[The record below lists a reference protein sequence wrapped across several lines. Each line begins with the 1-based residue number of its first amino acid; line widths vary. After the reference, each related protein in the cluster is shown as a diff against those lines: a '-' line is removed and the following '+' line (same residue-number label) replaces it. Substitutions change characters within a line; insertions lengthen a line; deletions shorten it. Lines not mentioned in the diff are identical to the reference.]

1 MPLMQPAQQTPHPA
15 LVSALLPVRPR
26 MLHLQA
32 VLPAIQPVLVST
44 PAAALIFML
53 PVPHAQLI
61 QTIAK
66 THIAIVREV
75 SAVTVLIPA
84 ALLTVVITIAA
95 AGFAVLR
102 KLVVLIIAIAR
113 VACVILPRLIAL
125 TNAPPTNVLMVSV
138 LILLKATVKRI
149 AAVWPSAKEHSLIFW
164 MTTIAALL
172 TLMTPQA

>member
-1 MPLMQPAQQTPHPA
+1 MDMMQPVPQTPHP
-15 LVSALLPVRPR
+15 
-26 MLHLQA
+26 
-32 VLPAIQPVLVST
+32 VLVPA

-53 PVPHAQLI
+53 VI
-61 QTIAK
+61 QTAYLVIPGAQDRD
-66 THIAIVREV
+66 VREV

-95 AGFAVLR
+95 AGSAVLR

-149 AAVWPSAKEHSLIFW
+149 AAVWLSAKDRSLIFW

-172 TLMTPQA
+172 TLMTPQV